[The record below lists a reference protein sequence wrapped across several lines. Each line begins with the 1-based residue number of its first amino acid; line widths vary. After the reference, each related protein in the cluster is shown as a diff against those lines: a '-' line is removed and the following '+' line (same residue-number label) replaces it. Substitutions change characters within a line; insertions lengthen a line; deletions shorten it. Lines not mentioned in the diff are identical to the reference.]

1 MKGMT
6 IIMRRRK
13 KAVAVLCLVL
23 IMCFECSVFVF
34 CQNEDRGADI
44 TQPEQKWA
52 ERALLQEWETHGAA
66 VYEQSF
72 SGDHRLTGLFSQ
84 CTEYFNIGDWEIHD
98 AVLVL
103 AFSTTQ
109 LLEPEVSDLTVSIN
123 DVPVYSQ
130 RVIPTEGAFGQVII
144 PLPSWAVKTDAVNSI
159 KLEVY
164 LRGEAVDVCTDDL
177 SGSKWM
183 NVFQESRI
191 LVSYTPVDDCQSI
204 ARFYSR
210 FCSIDA
216 LQSRQS
222 ALCVQTGATPS
233 TLTAAALTLS
243 GVAGKAVLGY
253 QNIALRQLA
262 NTAELSAYRY
272 VVYIS
277 AYDTLA
283 DVVSAL
289 LTDEDKQAASKGTLI
304 ALKQLDDSYVLLI
317 TGSNEQGLIDAGRM
331 LANPDYVAQ
340 LDTETKILDKQT
352 DFVVHAQSP
361 QQYLPLTQ
369 YGVELK
375 GSFRQSTDFH
385 IEYPANRTIAPSSEL
400 SLDIRYSDNLVF
412 ERSLV
417 TVYIDN
423 IPIGSKQLS
432 PDGAKGETVVFSFPE
447 DLMLTGGF
455 SVKVAFDL
463 DVGEEWC
470 RLTPE
475 QMPWGYVADTSML
488 KINSSDQA
496 TLVFGNY
503 PSPFLRDGSMNNTV
517 IILPNTYG
525 AADLEALGLLAL
537 AFGRFLK
544 DNAGN
549 LTVAFAADTVDLSQA
564 NIISIGRM
572 KHNTIA
578 QQLEQQLYFR
588 FDEAQNTL
596 LSNEKM
602 SIDPEY
608 GRSLGIAQLIYSP
621 YSEQP
626 HALLLIT
633 GVTDDGMLRAA
644 RYLGDTDMLWK
655 LSGDGYAASDDE
667 VFCYT
672 FSQNTEGAQPQGLK
686 EETPLQTVQ
695 VFGAVVVAVLAL
707 CLLAVIMLLTKYARR
722 NRS

>member
-1 MKGMT
+1 MGRT
-6 IIMRRRK
+6 K
-13 KAVAVLCLVL
+13 KAVAVLCLIL
-23 IMCFECSVFVF
+23 ILCLEFSICAF
-34 CQNEDRGADI
+34 CKEDDAATDQL
-44 TQPEQKWA
+44 QPDQTLSED
-52 ERALLQEWETHGAA
+52 ALPQGSKTNNTA
-66 VYEQSF
+66 VYEQPF
-72 SGDHRLTGLFSQ
+72 SGDHTLTGLFSQ
-84 CTEYFNIGDWEIHD
+84 CTEYFNTGDWEID
-98 AVLVL
+98 EATLIL

-109 LLEPEVSDLTVSIN
+109 LLEPEASDLTVSIN

-130 RVIPTEGAFGQVII
+130 RITPTEGAFSELVI
-144 PLPSWAVKTDAVNSI
+144 PLPSWVVKRNAVNSV

-164 LRGEAVDVCTDDL
+164 LRGEAVNVCSDDL

-183 NVFQESRI
+183 NVFRESRVLI
-191 LVSYTPVDDCQSI
+191 SYIPVDDCDTI

-216 LQSRQS
+216 LQQKQS
-222 ALCVQTGATPS
+222 AVCVQAGAAAPE
-233 TLTAAALTLS
+233 LTAAALTLTGAAS
-243 GVAGKAVLGY
+243 KAVVGY
-253 QNIALRQLA
+253 SNNALRQVTDLA
-262 NTAELSAYRY
+262 ALSAYRY

-277 AYDTLA
+277 SYNALA
-283 DVVSAL
+283 DALGGL
-289 LTDEDKQAASKGTLI
+289 LTEEEKLAAQNGTVLS
-304 ALKQLDDSYVLLI
+304 LKQLEGSYVLLI
-317 TGSNEQGLIDAGRM
+317 TGSSEHDLENAGRM

-340 LDTETKILDKQT
+340 LDTSGKILTNQT
-352 DFVVHAQSP
+352 DYVVHAMAP
-361 QQYLPLTQ
+361 QQYIPLTQ
-369 YGVELK
+369 NGVELK

-400 SLDIRYSDNLVF
+400 SLDIRYSENLVF

-423 IPIGSKQLS
+423 IPIGSKKLS
-432 PDGAKGETVVFSFPE
+432 PDKAKGDTAVFSFPN
-447 DLMLTGGF
+447 DLTLTGDF

-488 KINSSDQA
+488 KLSSSDQA
-496 TLVFGNY
+496 SLVFDNY

-517 IILPNTYG
+517 LVLPDAYG
-525 AADLEALGLLAL
+525 AADLEALGVVCLTV
-537 AFGRFLK
+537 GRFLK

-549 LTVAFAADTVDLSQA
+549 LTVAFAADTGDLSQA
-564 NIISIGRM
+564 NIIAIGRIGN
-572 KHNTIA
+572 NTIA
-578 QQLEQQLYFR
+578 QQLAQQLYFR
-588 FDEAQNTL
+588 FDEAQTTL
-596 LSNEKM
+596 LSNAKM

-608 GRSLGIAQLIYSP
+608 GRTLGTAQLLVSP

-626 HALLLIT
+626 RALLVIT

-644 RYLGDTDMLWK
+644 QFLGDTDVLWK

-672 FSQNTEGAQPQGLK
+672 FSQDALSVQPSALE

-695 VFGAVVVAVLAL
+695 AFGMVAAAVVAL
-707 CLLAVIMLLTKYARR
+707 CVLAVIMLLSKHARR
-722 NRS
+722 NRP